1 MSISSELEKL
11 KSLRDDG
18 VLTDAEFNL
27 AKEKLLSTLGPDNN
41 TGTGVNKIGN
51 AAVSWVNLQWVSY
64 AVGLI
69 AAVLL
74 IVFFFIPH
82 WQSMKKAEQ
91 AFHSNFEKNK
101 EFIDKS
107 SKDMDARREN
117 FNKDFDKTK
126 REMEEFRKKNFP
138 N

>member
-107 SKDMDARREN
+107 SNGMDARREN

>member
-11 KSLRDDG
+11 KSLRDGG

-82 WQSMKKAEQ
+82 WQSMKKAEEDFQ
-91 AFHSNFEKNK
+91 SNFEKNK
-101 EFIDKS
+101 AFIDKS
-107 SKDMDARREN
+107 SKDIDARREN
-117 FNKDFDKTK
+117 FDKDFEKTK

>member
-1 MSISSELEKL
+1 MSISSEIEKL
-11 KSLRDDG
+11 SSLHKSG
-18 VLTDAEFNL
+18 VLNDAEFHL
-27 AKEKLLSTLGPDNN
+27 AKNRLLETLGAENN

-51 AAVSWVNLQWVSY
+51 AALSWVNLQWVSY

-69 AAVLL
+69 AAALL

-82 WQSMKKAEQ
+82 WQSMGKAEQ
-91 AFHSNFEKNK
+91 AFQSNFEKNRQI
-101 EFIDKS
+101 IDQVT
-107 SKDMDARREN
+107 KDMDSRRNN
-117 FNKDFDKTK
+117 FDKDFEKSK